1 MSLTSICSSLALALV
16 DRSVHYDLLKKV
28 TRLRSLRRG
37 VGLKMTISPR
47 HPDSYFAD
55 KQWRHITNWKSELRP
70 WYDRAARMLG
80 VTNNPF
86 FSPPYKSMK
95 DAAIEMGVGHTFKL
109 APLEF
114 ILVKDLAKHHRIP
127 FLAAKARL
135 EPVVCSAVL
144 ACQDAETM
152 QKTRYLKSLQRSKN
166 WGARPSCSSGFPL
179 RAGSVPDFEQSSCTY
194 RCAWSSKTIRIVIPR
209 WYHFCMAM
217 TLRLSEEQ
225 SSALKKVATSQPL
238 FSRRK

>member
-1 MSLTSICSSLALALV
+1 
-16 DRSVHYDLLKKV
+16 
-28 TRLRSLRRG
+28 
-37 VGLKMTISPR
+37 MTISPR

-95 DAAIEMGVGHTFKL
+95 D
-109 APLEF
+109 
-114 ILVKDLAKHHRIP
+114 LAKHHRIP
-127 FLAAKARL
+127 FLAAKARR